1 MPEEFMGSKAFGRGE
16 IFEQLEATF
25 AFDGRQHARAA
36 LWGLG
41 GIG

>member
-1 MPEEFMGSKAFGRGE
+1 MPEELMGSKIVGRGE
-16 IFEQLEATF
+16 VFERLEASF
-25 AFDGRQHARAA
+25 PFDGRQHARAA